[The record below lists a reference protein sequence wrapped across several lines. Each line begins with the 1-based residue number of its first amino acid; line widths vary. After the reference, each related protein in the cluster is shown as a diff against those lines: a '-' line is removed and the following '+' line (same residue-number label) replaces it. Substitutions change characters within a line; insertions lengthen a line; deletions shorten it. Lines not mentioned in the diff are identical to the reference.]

1 MLQRSRI
8 KYRIFIKT
16 RVWKRLAIRVLIGTH
31 LAVIVNCHWVLFVCV
46 VRVRVGRRRRL
57 GWIVQKVLGNVDW
70 VALHLPP
77 LASEVKKH
85 QCNSNNDENKRHA
98 SCCTNSSTACRLVQS
113 IPARDVSALEIA
125 DSVWILCRV
134 WRECEGR
141 RELAGRRE
149 RGSSFLDN

>member
-1 MLQRSRI
+1 MHQWSRI

-16 RVWKRLAIRVLIGTH
+16 RVWKRLTIRVVIGTH

-70 VALHLPP
+70 VALHLPL

-85 QCNSNNDENKRHA
+85 QCNSNNDKNKRHA
-98 SCCTNSSTACRLVQS
+98 SRCPNSSTACRLVQS
-113 IPARDVSALEIA
+113 IPSRDVSMLEIA

-141 RELAGRRE
+141 RELAGWRE